1 MPCCAAI
8 WRGRAFIL
16 SSKAEDGIVSF
27 YPTAT
32 GSDLA
37 VSEARLGPGPCATP
51 ISPNPVYRFD
61 TAGSLSTHRCPSG
74 DAGLL
79 LFLAELTVRHQ
90 TRCFHNKTQ

>member
-16 SSKAEDGIVSF
+16 SGKAEDGIVSF
-27 YPTAT
+27 YPIAT

-37 VSEARLGPGPCATP
+37 VSEARLDPGPCATP

-61 TAGSLSTHRCPSG
+61 TAGSLSTQLI
-74 DAGLL
+74 A
-79 LFLAELTVRHQ
+79 VRQ
-90 TRCFHNKTQ
+90 EMQVFFSSSRS